1 MHATLSSV
9 PNCDGFLDD
18 CTVHGLQRVW
28 ERLWADMLSA
38 IRALVARGFMIN
50 LRKCHFLAR
59 TVVVLGREVTA
70 KGYQLS
76 PKFM

>member
-28 ERLWADMLSA
+28 EGLWADTLSV

-50 LRKCHFLAR
+50 LCKCHFLAH

>member
-18 CTVHGLQRVW
+18 CTVHGLQHVW
-28 ERLWADMLSA
+28 EGLWADTLLV

-59 TVVVLGREVTA
+59 TVVVLGREVSA
-70 KGYQLS
+70 NGYQLS